1 MAPFTK
7 LECCQYYVLTTL
19 AESQPVLNGAERHN
33 LGLLVDR
40 FRLLLNEY
48 SIQWEHRGAT
58 NRPVPYLQWCGGQII
73 SVALLF
79 SVTWL
84 SWNMTVVWWCCRQD
98 MTESMWF
105 QFGDRLQQFSQR
117 FGVPL
122 GVSRLLQGFWLLDH
136 GDFEVR
142 LIYGC
147 LVSSRSIEC
156 IFISCLHELYS

>member
-1 MAPFTK
+1 MGQK
-7 LECCQYYVLTTL
+7 
-19 AESQPVLNGAERHN
+19 NIN

-48 SIQWEHRGAT
+48 STQWEHRGAT
-58 NRPVPYLQWCGGQII
+58 NRPVPYLQWCGVQII
-73 SVALLF
+73 NVALLF

-84 SWNMTVVWWCCRQD
+84 SGNMTVVWCCCRQYVTVVWWCCRQD

-105 QFGDRLQQFSQR
+105 QFGDRLQQFGQR

-136 GDFEVR
+136 GDFEVG

-156 IFISCLHELYS
+156 FLLVVSTSCTASIVLSWLSASLF